1 MNQMRN
7 VSLQT
12 LLTLS
17 CLSLLILPQCSHAAG
32 GLTSPADNLDDIM
45 DMMFKIMPYTFG
57 LMILMVILQV
67 VRAMNPGTSSRP
79 VNDVP
84 PRAPLVTPPVLQAPK
99 PGKEDL
105 RSVLAPTTVEKTTSV
120 SGSQSGKTGS
130 RKLHLD

>member
-7 VSLQT
+7 INFQA

-17 CLSLLILPQCSHAAG
+17 GLSLLILPQFSYAEG
-32 GLTSPADNLDDIM
+32 GLTSAADNLDDIM

-57 LMILMVILQV
+57 LMILMVILQI

-79 VNDVP
+79 VNDVT
-84 PRAPLVTPPVLQAPK
+84 PRSPLVTPPVLQTPE
-99 PGKEDL
+99 PGKEDN
-105 RSVLAPTTVEKTTSV
+105 RSVLASTTVEKMTSV
-120 SGSQSGKTGS
+120 SSSESGKTGS

>member
-1 MNQMRN
+1 MKQMRN
-7 VSLQT
+7 IQFQT

-17 CLSLLILPQCSHAAG
+17 GLSLLILPQCSYAAG

-57 LMILMVILQV
+57 LMILLVILQIL
-67 VRAMNPGTSSRP
+67 RAMNPGISSRP

-84 PRAPLVTPPVLQAPK
+84 PRAPLVTPSVLQAPK
-99 PGKEDL
+99 PDTEDH
-105 RSVLAPTTVEKTTSV
+105 RSVLAPTTVEQPASV
-120 SGSQSGKTGS
+120 PGSESGETGS

>member
-32 GLTSPADNLDDIM
+32 NFNSAADNLDDMM
-45 DMMFKIMPYTFG
+45 DLVFKIMPYTFG
-57 LMILMVILQV
+57 LMILMVILQI
-67 VRAMNPGTSSRP
+67 VRAMNTGTSSRP
-79 VNDVP
+79 INEVA

-99 PGKEDL
+99 VGTEDH
-105 RSVLAPTTVEKTTSV
+105 RSVLAPTTVEQPASV
-120 SGSQSGKTGS
+120 PGSESGETGS